1 MTGHTKEPWEVQ
13 PYVEYGAVYIV
24 GSDLG
29 GLVAGAHSWP
39 TEIDSGDTA
48 RVEANAR
55 RIVDC
60 VNALAGIP
68 DPSAYIAAARG
79 MREALEAIYSWAD
92 AGCNG
97 AMWRFKDQTCA
108 KAALDA
114 LRAFD
119 AAQGEQ

>member
-13 PYVEYGAVYIV
+13 PYVECGAVYIV

-39 TEIDSGDTA
+39 TEIDRGDTA

-60 VNALAGIP
+60 VNAFAGIP

-79 MREALEAIYSWAD
+79 MREALELLSNVARLTPGFPSPMALGD
-92 AGCNG
+92 A
-97 AMWRFKDQTCA
+97 
-108 KAALDA
+108 LSA